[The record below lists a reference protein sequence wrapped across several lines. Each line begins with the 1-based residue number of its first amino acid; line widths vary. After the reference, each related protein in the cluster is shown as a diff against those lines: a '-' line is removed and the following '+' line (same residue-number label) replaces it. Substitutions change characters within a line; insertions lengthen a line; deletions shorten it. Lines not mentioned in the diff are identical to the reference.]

1 MNICLNMIVKNEAAN
16 IERCLRS
23 VKPHISCWA
32 IGDTGSTDDTKDK
45 VTSILDGIPGVL
57 FDIPFHNFGVA
68 RNKSLARAHTLNYE
82 YILLCDADMEL
93 VVENEAALVGLSL
106 PSYSILQ
113 RANGS
118 SYWNTRLVRFDV
130 NARYRGV
137 THEYLDV
144 RDEPTRLTGIH
155 FVDHMD
161 GANRPGKTDRD
172 IRVLED
178 EVSRDPT
185 DARALFY
192 LAQSYRDAGDLASA
206 ANVYGER
213 IKAGGWDEE
222 VWYSRLQRARC
233 YRDLGWESDFIEGA
247 LAAFNARP
255 TRPEP
260 LYDLA
265 KFYRERGVSELS
277 TLFADRGLRIPP
289 SGDSLFVEEYPH
301 RFGLKEEFSI
311 SAFYT
316 TRRKEGFKAC
326 DELSLDLDAPVAT
339 RDLAWSNVYHYVEPL
354 SAMAPSFK
362 AKPINFVPPDGLHAC
377 NPSVAVH
384 DGKLKIV
391 VRAVNYTI
399 DENGR
404 YVMPGSTIETT
415 NFLLDEGEIKLPV
428 DFPPP
433 ASSEVLGFE
442 DMRLFSY
449 NGDLWTISCVRQL
462 SASGKCQQVI
472 AKLDG
477 DCLTD
482 WFVAHREADQHEKNW
497 MPIIGDDMHFVH
509 SCDPSKIVW
518 PEHDGRVWR
527 ESTLSANIFA
537 ERFRGGSQ
545 VIPFRTEWL
554 AVIHEVLWH
563 GDRRVYLHRFV
574 LFDDDWNMTAISR
587 PFYFLR
593 KGIEFCAGLAEY
605 NGRLILSFGVNDAE
619 AWTATLDP
627 EEVWSC
633 LTSVSLQSQVRIS
646 SPSTGS

>member
-45 VTSILDGIPGVL
+45 ITSALDGIPGVL
-57 FDIPFHNFGVA
+57 FDLPFHNFGVA
-68 RNKSLARAHTLNYE
+68 RNKALGRAQTLNYD
-82 YILLCDADMEL
+82 YVLLCDADMEL

-106 PSYSILQ
+106 PSYSVLQ

-161 GANRPGKTDRD
+161 GANRPGKTERD
-172 IRVLED
+172 IRFLEE

-442 DMRLFSY
+442 DMRLFSHK
-449 NGDLWTISCVRQL
+449 GILWTISCVRQL
-462 SASGKCQQVI
+462 SASGICKQVV
-472 AKLDG
+472 ARLDG
-477 DCLTD
+477 NQLGR
-482 WFVAHREADQHEKNW
+482 WFVTLAGDADRHEKNW
-497 MPIIGDDMHFVH
+497 MPVVGQHAFMKFVY
-509 SCDPSKIVW
+509 SCDPVRVI
-518 PEHDGRVWR
+518 DGYGLTRPGCLVVDGHN
-527 ESTLSANIFA
+527 TPIFA

-545 VIPFRTEWL
+545 VIRFRSEWL
-554 AVIHEVLWH
+554 AIVHEVLWH
-563 GDRRVYLHRFV
+563 DGRRVYLHRFV
-574 LFDDDWNMTAISR
+574 LFDDDWNMTEISR

-593 KGIEFCAGLAEY
+593 KGIEFCSGLVEF
-605 NGRLILSFGVNDAE
+605 NGRLVLSFGVNDAE

-627 EEVWSC
+627 KEVWSC
-633 LTSVSLQSQVRIS
+633 LTSVSLQSPAR
-646 SPSTGS
+646 T